1 MESNN
6 NQRIIDFRAS
16 LTDLYSRI
24 QTWLED
30 LDFNFDVTEE
40 SICEPPLGD
49 YEAPKLT
56 IRDKDRKTLAELVPV
71 GANILAADWRAD
83 FVGPFEKEIFVH
95 WSEGAPVIEQP
106 KPNVIQKKRRLF
118 KNADDPGW
126 YWIEDTHLGKARRLN
141 KELLVDLLEEVQ
153 NP

>member
-1 MESNN
+1 MESTHA
-6 NQRIIDFRAS
+6 QRINDFKSS
-16 LTDLYSRI
+16 LADLYSEI
-24 QTWLED
+24 KTWLAD
-30 LDFNFDVTEE
+30 LHVDFDETPEAM
-40 SICEPPLGD
+40 CEPPLGN

-56 IRDKDRKTLAELVPV
+56 ILDSDGKTLAELVPV
-71 GANILAADWRAD
+71 GANILAADWRVD

-95 WSEGAPVIEQP
+95 WSEGAPEIEQP
-106 KPNVIQKKRRLF
+106 KPNVVQNKRRLF
-118 KNADDPGW
+118 KNANDPGW